1 MDVKEARRSVDE
13 SASNSNGAAGSS
25 VLIKA
30 KAGKRIKQS
39 KDDLLFDTLVTL
51 FLVGVL
57 VAVLVPLWYV
67 VIVSLTPLSA
77 NQIQGYN
84 LFLPPNQW
92 SFEAYAQLLSQNTFV
107 TSLLNSCIITIFG
120 VATNMI
126 LTTLTAYGLTIP
138 GLPGRNIF
146 LALIL
151 FTFLF
156 NAGLIPTY
164 LLVKDLNLLNNFAA
178 VILPG
183 AISVYNLLVMKTF
196 FQSLPTS
203 LREAAIVDGA
213 SELQVLR
220 HVVLP
225 LSKPIILTIG
235 LFYAVGQWN
244 EFFLPILY
252 LNDTS
257 LMPLPVLLRNI
268 LSGASM
274 SDYVGQNALSSTP
287 QDALKMAAVI
297 LTMLPMLAL
306 YPWIQRH
313 FTKGVLLGSVKE

>member
-1 MDVKEARRSVDE
+1 MDVKEASQNINESV
-13 SASNSNGAAGSS
+13 SNPLDADSP
-25 VLIKA
+25 VLLKA
-30 KAGKRIKQS
+30 KAGKRGKQS
-39 KDDLLFDTLVTL
+39 KDGLIFDTLVTL

-57 VAVLVPLWYV
+57 IAVLVPLWYV

-126 LTTLTAYGLTIP
+126 LTTLTAYGLTVQ

-164 LLVKDLNLLNNFAA
+164 LLVKDLNLLNTFAA

-183 AISVYNLLVMKTF
+183 AISIYNLLVMKTF

-213 SELQVLR
+213 SELQVLW

-252 LNDTS
+252 LNDSS